1 MFAIVDVETTGSHH
15 SEDKITEIAI
25 IITDGEKVLAEF
37 QSLVNPLRHIDPF
50 VQKLTGITDKMVKNA
65 PTFPEIAEQIYSM
78 LHGNYFVA
86 HNVAFDYSLVDKEL
100 AAAGISL
107 ASSRIDTVSY
117 SRRIFPGLESYS
129 LGKICNF
136 AGIPHPD
143 KHRAYGDTFATMQ
156 LFHLLLAKD
165 ENKRALN
172 IMLNHGLDESLLP
185 PALNAAHFF
194 NLPEQAGVLT
204 FKNHEGKVL
213 AAEAAKNIRK
223 KAIEK
228 IQQLAHEMDDIDVF
242 HSINDIAIEL
252 TGNELMARIKR
263 SELLEGDEVV
273 SQIAKQRKAPFAVVL
288 EENSLGILQMK
299 TVSAKEADP
308 QMYIPFT
315 SKTYA
320 NKTIE
325 KLMNE
330 NGFYN
335 TYNQILAEENERL
348 RMARIIEYNTK
359 IKHALLSNTYRHPN
373 MIIVDKGCD
382 KHHHSVIWVESGRY
396 RGRAFV
402 PTDCTINKN
411 NIEEWIEVREETTE
425 IQKSIRAY
433 LKRTKVI
440 KLIRY

>member
-37 QSLVNPLRHIDPF
+37 QSLVNPLRPIDPF
-50 VQKLTGITDKMVKNA
+50 VQKLTGITNRMVKDA
-65 PTFPEIAEQIYSM
+65 PTFPEIAEQVYTM

-100 AAAGISL
+100 AAAGIAL

-129 LGKICNF
+129 LGKICDYT
-136 AGIPHPD
+136 AIPHLD

-156 LFHLLLAKD
+156 LFHLLLTKD

-185 PALNAAHFF
+185 PALQAARFF
-194 NLPEQAGVLT
+194 ELPEQAGVLT
-204 FKNHEGKVL
+204 FKNKEGKVL
-213 AAEAAKNIRK
+213 AAEAAKNIRR

-228 IQQLAHEMDDIDVF
+228 IQQLAHELADKELFHSIIDIDV
-242 HSINDIAIEL
+242 EL

-263 SELLEGDEVV
+263 SELLAGNGVV
-273 SQIAKQRKAPFAVVL
+273 SRIAKQRKAAYAIIL
-288 EENSLGILQMK
+288 EENGLGVIQMK
-299 TVSAKEADP
+299 TVSFKEAFRET
-308 QMYIPFT
+308 YIPFT

-330 NGFYN
+330 NGFYGL
-335 TYNQILAEENERL
+335 YNQILAEENERL
-348 RMARIIEYNTK
+348 KSARIIEYNTK
-359 IKHALLSNTYRHPN
+359 VKHALLSNTYPYPN

-382 KHHHSVIWVESGRY
+382 KYHHSVIWVEDGRY

-402 PTDCTINKN
+402 PKDCAIHKN